1 MLEQELT
8 KLARLN
14 KQLEIAEEAAE
25 KEYLELTETPQFIA
39 HQEAEAHTAE
49 IEELI
54 SEVRD
59 RVYELTLHVYQE
71 TGEKKPANGV
81 GIRVYQK
88 VQYDEENAFEWC
100 KVHLNT
106 ALKIDKRKLEKHLKA
121 IQETAPPEWCEY
133 YEEPKATISSDLS
146 VYEE

>member
-1 MLEQELT
+1 MLEKELT
-8 KLARLN
+8 KLAQLN

-49 IEELI
+49 IKELI

-59 RVYELTLHVYQE
+59 KIGELTLQAYQE
-71 TGEKKPANGV
+71 TGEKKPVPGV

-88 VQYDEENAFEWC
+88 VQYDKENAFEWC
-100 KVHLNT
+100 RDNFVD
-106 ALKIDKRKLEKHLKA
+106 ALKLDTRKLEKYLKA
-121 IQETAPPEWCEY
+121 IKEIAPPEWCEY
-133 YEEPKATISSDLS
+133 YEEPKPTISSDLS